1 MMINKIKGIIIEFL
15 EDSKKIEFSNIYNEF
30 SLQHEL
36 GIYLRNYLKD
46 SYKIEF
52 ERNINFFFTDVD
64 KSLFTK
70 KEIDIVIY
78 SKDKKEKYAIEIK
91 HPLNGQYPEQMFSFI
106 KDLKFLEELKTNGF
120 TGTISLV
127 LVKDKSFYEGRGA
140 KGIYQFFRCNNILKG
155 TIEKPTGS
163 DKCNIKLKDSYT
175 INWVELENEYKYY
188 ILD

>member
-1 MMINKIKGIIIEFL
+1 MIINKIKGIIIEFL

-52 ERNINFFFTDVD
+52 ERNINFFFTDID

-78 SKDKKEKYAIEIK
+78 
-91 HPLNGQYPEQMFSFI
+91 F
-106 KDLKFLEELKTNGF
+106 
-120 TGTISLV
+120 
-127 LVKDKSFYEGRGA
+127 
-140 KGIYQFFRCNNILKG
+140 
-155 TIEKPTGS
+155 
-163 DKCNIKLKDSYT
+163 
-175 INWVELENEYKYY
+175 
-188 ILD
+188 